1 MVVAERTV
9 ERTQPHCA
17 FLVDHQGAHPLD
29 EVLADGP
36 LHFPGRGGEDGEAGA
51 VGAGVQQVFPGVIGQ
66 TDDVLGADGILVRE
80 GTEAGGG
87 GIGKQAVQV
96 GGGP

>member
-1 MVVAERTV
+1 MVVAERAV
-9 ERTQPHCA
+9 ERTQPHGA
-17 FLVDHQGAHPLD
+17 FLVNHQGAHPLD

-36 LHFPGRGGEDGEAGA
+36 LHFPGSRGEDGEAGA
-51 VGAGVQQVFPGVIGQ
+51 IGSDVHQVLPGVIGQ
-66 TDDVLGADGILVRE
+66 TDDILGTDGILVRE

-87 GIGKQAVQV
+87 GIGKQAVQI